1 MRKILKLL
9 SLLIVAFVLASCGDL
24 FEFEGETSDLNK
36 ITLDRHTLYM
46 MAGDTYQLT
55 ATFEPDTLRNKA
67 IYWMSNNVNVAIFE
81 NGVLVATGE
90 GETTVTGI
98 SIEHQCVDTCHV
110 IVSNGWY
117 MPENYYPFDMVVNA
131 DITVN
136 GQPLSENMQ
145 VAAFV
150 DKELRSIGVQ
160 RTFFGVTYTELRVYS
175 PLNPFTPYTD
185 LNKQDPLYPNDEVLE
200 PEKVVIRA
208 YDRDTR
214 TMYESPD
221 TITFDGMTHGY
232 PSSLYSVVLK

>member
-1 MRKILKLL
+1 MRNILKLL
-9 SLLIVAFVLASCGDL
+9 SLLIVAFALVSCGDL

-46 MAGDTYQLT
+46 MAGDTYQFSVS
-55 ATFEPDTLRNKA
+55 FEPDTLRNKSV
-67 IYWMSNNVNVAIFE
+67 YWMSNNVSVASFE

-110 IVSNGWY
+110 VVSYGWY

-175 PLNPFTPYTD
+175 PLKPYGPD
-185 LNKQDPLYPNDEVLE
+185 ENKDPLSPEAEPDD
-200 PEKVVIRA
+200 PEKVVFRI
-208 YDRDTR
+208 YDRDAQ

-221 TITFDGMTHGY
+221 TLIFDGMTHGF
-232 PSSLYSVVLK
+232 PSSLYRIIINTTK

>member
-1 MRKILKLL
+1 MRNILKLL
-9 SLLIVAFVLASCGDL
+9 SLLIVAFALVSCGDL

-67 IYWMSNNVNVAIFE
+67 IYWMSNNVNVATFE

-98 SIEHQCVDTCHV
+98 SIEHQCADTCHV

-136 GQPLSENMQ
+136 GHSLSENMQ
-145 VAAFV
+145 VGAFV
-150 DKELRSIGVQ
+150 GNELRGIGVQ
-160 RTFFGVTYTELRVYS
+160 RNFFGVTYTELRVYS
-175 PLNPFTPYTD
+175 PLNPFTPYTE
-185 LNKQDPLYPNDEVLE
+185 LNKQDPLYPYDEELE
-200 PEKVVIRA
+200 PEKIVIRA

-214 TMYESPD
+214 SMYESPD

>member
-1 MRKILKLL
+1 MRNILKLL
-9 SLLIVAFVLASCGDL
+9 SLLIVAFALVSCGDL

-46 MAGDTYQLT
+46 MAGDTYQFSVS
-55 ATFEPDTLRNKA
+55 FEPDTLRNKSV
-67 IYWMSNNVNVAIFE
+67 YWMSNNVSVASFE

-110 IVSNGWY
+110 VVSYGWY

-136 GQPLSENMQ
+136 GHSLSENMQ
-145 VAAFV
+145 VGAFV
-150 DKELRSIGVQ
+150 GNELRGIGVQ
-160 RTFFGVTYTELRVYS
+160 RNFFGVIYTELRVYS

-185 LNKQDPLYPNDEVLE
+185 FNKQDPLYPYDEELE
-200 PEKVVIRA
+200 PEKIVIRA

-214 TMYESPD
+214 SMYESPD

>member
-1 MRKILKLL
+1 MKLL
-9 SLLIVAFVLASCGDL
+9 SLLTVAFVLASCGDL

-67 IYWMSNNVNVAIFE
+67 IYWMSNNVNVATFE

-98 SIEHQCVDTCHV
+98 SIEHQCADTCHV

-136 GQPLSENMQ
+136 GHSLSENMQ
-145 VAAFV
+145 VGAFV
-150 DKELRSIGVQ
+150 GNELRGIGVQ
-160 RTFFGVTYTELRVYS
+160 RNFFGVTYTELRVYS
-175 PLNPFTPYTD
+175 PLNPFTPYTE
-185 LNKQDPLYPNDEVLE
+185 LNKQDPLYPYDEELE
-200 PEKVVIRA
+200 PEKIVIRA

-214 TMYESPD
+214 SMYESPD

>member
-9 SLLIVAFVLASCGDL
+9 SLLTVAFVLASCGDL

-67 IYWMSNNVNVAIFE
+67 IYWMSNNVNVATFE

-98 SIEHQCVDTCHV
+98 SIEHQCADTCHV

-136 GQPLSENMQ
+136 GHSLSENMQ
-145 VAAFV
+145 VGAFV
-150 DKELRSIGVQ
+150 GNELRGIGVQ
-160 RTFFGVTYTELRVYS
+160 RNFFGVTYTELRVYS
-175 PLNPFTPYTD
+175 PLNPFTPYTE
-185 LNKQDPLYPNDEVLE
+185 LNKQDPLYPYDEELE
-200 PEKVVIRA
+200 PEKIVIRA

-214 TMYESPD
+214 SMYESPD